1 MVGLRGESV
10 VQQGLE
16 LLPPVFFP
24 LPGPCSHREGGTL
37 TKFLGLVQDT
47 RTGERAWPLPLT
59 ILFSGMLRV
68 GALGDNVGIRL

>member
-24 LPGPCSHREGGTL
+24 LPGPYSHREGGTL
-37 TKFLGLVQDT
+37 TKFQIWSKILGQGSEHGLY
-47 RTGERAWPLPLT
+47 L
-59 ILFSGMLRV
+59 
-68 GALGDNVGIRL
+68 